1 MLKEITKDNWLLFA
15 QHYYDNPTLSTE
27 QEFYDDLK
35 RFKSLT
41 LNNKVVMGRKTFE
54 SIGKPLPNRENY
66 VLTRNNIQINGCKIL
81 NNPDDVLDLEGD
93 IFIIGGGEIYKKF
106 LTLADEI
113 YLTQVD
119 CELDGDTF
127 FPPIT
132 NDWKVE
138 SEEKF
143 KKDNKIRAFLFLFA
157 KCFSDF

>member
-1 MLKEITKDNWLLFA
+1 MIKIIVAQSNNRVIGKDNKLLWR
-15 QHYYDNPTLSTE
+15 QS
-27 QEFYDDLK
+27 DDLK

-143 KKDNKIRAFLFLFA
+143 KKDNKNQYDWKFIKLIRN
-157 KCFSDF
+157 DR